1 MRNRLALVVVALQLA
16 VLVFMAGEREWI
28 LRTGRTLLLRTA
40 PVDPRDPMRG
50 DYVRFDYEIAH
61 VPKALCRDAVAEW
74 LTSDWRSGRRLHDRV
89 VYAALKIDSEGI
101 AELTSVSDRR
111 PTDGMFLRGRVD
123 SVDGQTL
130 SLRLGVEALFTEQNK
145 ARDFEKQQRE
155 RVGAPLN
162 IEVAVSAGGTA
173 VMKDYHWEPVGITF
187 TADRVDRPAPTA
199 NGTMARPAVIRGG
212 TVELKNYSEQS
223 VAIVIRPNG
232 GSFRFVPANRFGRT
246 VDAVNDDT
254 LVPPDAAMV
263 KVLRPGQSYREHLD
277 FTTPRWRVRD
287 VEATGKSA
295 PARTLL
301 ELENPWNVWLR
312 LEYTPPSRAD
322 TAGLPD
328 GKLIRHSRIR
338 SRAFGATGGWD

>member
-1 MRNRLALVVVALQLA
+1 MKNRLTLVVVALQLA

-40 PVDPRDPMRG
+40 PIDPRDPMRG

-61 VPKALCRDAVAEW
+61 VPKAFCRDEVAEW
-74 LTSDWRSGRRLHDRV
+74 LTSDWRSARRLHDRV
-89 VYAALKIDSEGI
+89 VYAVLKIDPEGI
-101 AELTSVSDRR
+101 ADLASVSERR
-111 PTDGMFLRGRVD
+111 PAEGVFLRGRVD

-130 SLRLGVEALFTEQNK
+130 ILRLGVEALFTEQNK
-145 ARDFEKQQRE
+145 ARDFEKQQRD
-155 RVGAPLN
+155 RAGAPLN

-187 TADRVDRPAPTA
+187 TADRVDRPAAA

-212 TVELKNYSEQS
+212 TVELKNYSDQP

-232 GSFRFVPANRFGRT
+232 ESFRFGPANRFGRT
-246 VDAVNDDT
+246 VEWANEEA
-254 LVPPDAAMV
+254 PPRSNPGMV
-263 KVLRPGQSYREHLD
+263 KVLRAGESYREHLD
-277 FTTPRWRVRD
+277 FTTPRWRVREVD
-287 VEATGKSA
+287 ASGKPG
-295 PARTLL
+295 PARTLA
-301 ELENPWNVWLR
+301 ELENPWNAWLR
-312 LEYTPPSRAD
+312 LEYAAPSRAD

-328 GKLIRHSRIR
+328 EKIIRHSRIR